1 MNCKKKLLYIM
12 GVDWNWI
19 YQRPQILAE
28 KLSRDYDVTVLFP
41 RSILHSGKPRLP
53 KVQDINFRI
62 LRTLPYQEKNPL
74 IGFLARCLNAAP
86 LCGAGKF
93 DLVYIGY
100 PVYARYVPAGY
111 QGKIIYD
118 CMDNHEF
125 LYPDR
130 KRVKKVL
137 MQEQRLIRSC
147 SLLLVTSLWLKE
159 KADRLAGWEK
169 SILLRNA
176 TGIET
181 VYPPRASEKK
191 RIYTLCYIGTIAEW
205 FDYSLLAHSLEK
217 YPDVRYQLIGP
228 CEDRKKMPGVF
239 YSGVLNHEELEE
251 AALEADCFVMPFIL
265 TPLVEAVDPVKLY
278 EYIALGK
285 CIISIYYPEI
295 ERFRDYVYFYNTEEE
310 YVFLLKSLSEQGFA
324 PKYDRK
330 MQMEFIAENTWEKRY
345 QMLREQINALE
356 EQIER

>member
-1 MNCKKKLLYIM
+1 
-12 GVDWNWI
+12 
-19 YQRPQILAE
+19 
-28 KLSRDYDVTVLFP
+28 
-41 RSILHSGKPRLP
+41 
-53 KVQDINFRI
+53 
-62 LRTLPYQEKNPL
+62 
-74 IGFLARCLNAAP
+74 
-86 LCGAGKF
+86 
-93 DLVYIGY
+93 
-100 PVYARYVPAGY
+100 
-111 QGKIIYD
+111 
-118 CMDNHEF
+118 
-125 LYPDR
+125 
-130 KRVKKVL
+130 
-137 MQEQRLIRSC
+137 
-147 SLLLVTSLWLKE
+147 
-159 KADRLAGWEK
+159 
-169 SILLRNA
+169 
-176 TGIET
+176 
-181 VYPPRASEKK
+181 
-191 RIYTLCYIGTIAEW
+191 
-205 FDYSLLAHSLEK
+205 
-217 YPDVRYQLIGP
+217 
-228 CEDRKKMPGVF
+228 MPGVF